1 MQKAEVELTNR
12 HYSKQRF
19 SHCPKPSRWTVWV
32 TYQRAEEPHG
42 LLLYREKAHP

>member
-1 MQKAEVELTNR
+1 MIG
-12 HYSKQRF
+12 HYSKQLLVTT
-19 SHCPKPSRWTVWV
+19 PSERVFWVVWV